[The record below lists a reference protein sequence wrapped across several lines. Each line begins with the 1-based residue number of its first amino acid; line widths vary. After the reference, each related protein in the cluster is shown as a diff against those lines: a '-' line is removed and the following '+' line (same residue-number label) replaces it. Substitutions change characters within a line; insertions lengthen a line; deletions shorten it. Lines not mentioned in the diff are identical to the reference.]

1 MYHSLEFERE
11 RITSIFQLSDG
22 ATLGILAAYTHN
34 VVTFSRPRLL
44 YERRGKFLMACCC
57 QYLLGCAV
65 LGAAQTQQVN

>member
-44 YERRGKFLMACCC
+44 YERRGNF
-57 QYLLGCAV
+57 
-65 LGAAQTQQVN
+65 